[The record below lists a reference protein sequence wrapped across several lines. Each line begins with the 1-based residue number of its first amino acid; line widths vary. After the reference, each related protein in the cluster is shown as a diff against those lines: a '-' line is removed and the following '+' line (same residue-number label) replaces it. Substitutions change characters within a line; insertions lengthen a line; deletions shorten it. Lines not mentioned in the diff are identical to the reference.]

1 MSITHKAL
9 KEFVGALY
17 SSDFKD
23 EMPDKSLLDE
33 FAEEYILT
41 HKKAKKRA
49 PTPEV
54 LDLKEQYKKKF
65 GRSPGG
71 PKVNDPDWLKSKLDG
86 SDSDSEPKVSK
97 EVLDL
102 KEQYKLKFGKSPGG
116 PKVNDPEWL
125 KSKLDETDKKSS
137 GK

>member
-23 EMPDKSLLDE
+23 DMPEKSLLDE
-33 FAEEYILT
+33 FAEEYILS
-41 HKKAKKRA
+41 HKKAKRRE

-54 LDLKEQYKKKF
+54 LSLREQYKQKF
-65 GRSPGG
+65 GR
-71 PKVNDPDWLKSKLDG
+71 
-86 SDSDSEPKVSK
+86 
-97 EVLDL
+97 
-102 KEQYKLKFGKSPGG
+102 SPGG

-125 KSKLDETDKKSS
+125 KSKLDGSDSDSEPKISKEVLDLKEQYKIKFGKS
-137 GK
+137 